1 MKKAFIKLLCLACS
15 FILILTS
22 CTAFNNQKEP
32 DFNIDEEEYL
42 IKFIITGPMLYKK
55 YMFVLTPDNRILAE
69 YVDENHKI
77 HKFQTVLNEAQI
89 SYMEEHIT
97 EVLSLTEE
105 DIKGYSGYTDQWYI
119 YIQFEDVEASFDYGI
134 SKSPSVNILLEQI
147 LGCCDAE
154 KSLKTV
160 ENLENALINYRKTM
174 SYFATL
180 EEEEE

>member
-1 MKKAFIKLLCLACS
+1 MKKSILKILCLACS
-15 FILILTS
+15 FIIILTS
-22 CTAFNNQKEP
+22 CNMAIKNDEN
-32 DFNIDEEEYL
+32 DFNIEQEEY
-42 IKFIITGPMLYKK
+42 IIRFRMTGPMLYKK
-55 YMFVLTPDNRILAE
+55 YMFILTPDNRILAE

-89 SYMEEHIT
+89 SYMEEHIN
-97 EVLSLTEE
+97 EVHSLTEE
-105 DIKGYSGYTDQWYI
+105 DIKGYSGYTDQWHV

-147 LGCCDAE
+147 LGCCDSE

-160 ENLENALINYRKTM
+160 ENLENAPVNYRKTM

>member
-15 FILILTS
+15 VILILTS
-22 CTAFNNQKEP
+22 CTAFSAKKEP

-42 IKFIITGPMLYKK
+42 IRFTITGPMLYKK

-69 YVDENHKI
+69 YAEENHKI

-105 DIKGYSGYTDQWYI
+105 DINGYSGCTDQWYV
-119 YIQFEDVEASFDYGI
+119 YIQFEDVAASFDYGI
-134 SKSPSVNILLEQI
+134 SQNLSVNILLEQV
-147 LGCCDAE
+147 LGCCD
-154 KSLKTV
+154 
-160 ENLENALINYRKTM
+160 
-174 SYFATL
+174 
-180 EEEEE
+180 